1 MGSPP
6 EKSVLKAVNAP
17 PVSPAPAG
25 LLLRHRPESLQGY
38 VAQVVLRRLSDA
50 EMGIDLRDRRLSDS
64 DRRFAFP
71 VVVPW
76 VRELIRSLGNR
87 TGTRQVKIGLTAA
100 PKPSLWRREGFSFAT
115 GCALINIPDNFAL
128 YDQRHD

>member
-1 MGSPP
+1 M
-6 EKSVLKAVNAP
+6 
-17 PVSPAPAG
+17 
-25 LLLRHRPESLQGY
+25 RHRPESLQGY

-87 TGTRQVKIGLTAA
+87 TGPRQVKIGLAA
-100 PKPSLWRREGFSFAT
+100 RCYCSGLAGAYEVRGLGRRPHRLPFVIT
-115 GCALINIPDNFAL
+115 L
-128 YDQRHD
+128 